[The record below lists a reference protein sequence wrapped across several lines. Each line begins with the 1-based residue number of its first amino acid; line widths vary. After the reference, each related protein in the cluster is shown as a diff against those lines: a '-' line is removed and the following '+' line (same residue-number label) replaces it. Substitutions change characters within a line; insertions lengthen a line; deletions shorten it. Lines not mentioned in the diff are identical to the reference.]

1 MELTP
6 VQREILT
13 ALINLQ
19 RVEGRAVK
27 GEEIAKMID
36 RNPGTI
42 RNQMQSLKTLQLVE
56 GVPGP
61 KGGYKANSAAYEALN
76 LQSDDNA
83 IDVPL
88 IKNGILVKRATVS
101 EIKLTTVM
109 RQDRCDA
116 IVSIIGNIRDFNIGD
131 KISIGPTP
139 LHKLYIRGMIAGRDD
154 IKSRLV
160 IEITDM
166 TSIPKIATKR
176 VARQAIKVDPH
187 ASLQEV
193 SQLLVHAGVQEAL
206 VENTDSTG
214 LIELTDIALGIA
226 GMGYTEV
233 KEVMSKE
240 YLAIDGEEPIYKAI
254 KDLNRIGAR
263 QIVVTES
270 GVPWGIVTASDL
282 IRSLTY
288 H

>member
-13 ALINLQ
+13 ALINIQ

-27 GEEIAKMID
+27 GEEIANMID

-61 KGGYKANSAAYEALN
+61 KGGYKATSSAYEALN
-76 LQSDDNA
+76 LHSDENA
-83 IDVPL
+83 VDVP
-88 IKNGILVKRATVS
+88 IVKNGRLVKGATVN

-116 IVSIIGNIRDFNIGD
+116 IVTIIGNIRDFSIGD
-131 KISIGPTP
+131 NVSIGPTP
-139 LHKLYIRGMIAGRDD
+139 LHKLYIRGKIAGRDD

-160 IEITDM
+160 VEITDM
-166 TSIPKIATKR
+166 ASIPKIATKR
-176 VARQAIKVDPH
+176 VARQAIKVDSH

-206 VENTDSTG
+206 VENADSPG
-214 LIELTDIALGIA
+214 LIELTDIALAIA

-233 KEVMSKE
+233 REVMSVE

-254 KDLNRIGAR
+254 RDLNRIGAR